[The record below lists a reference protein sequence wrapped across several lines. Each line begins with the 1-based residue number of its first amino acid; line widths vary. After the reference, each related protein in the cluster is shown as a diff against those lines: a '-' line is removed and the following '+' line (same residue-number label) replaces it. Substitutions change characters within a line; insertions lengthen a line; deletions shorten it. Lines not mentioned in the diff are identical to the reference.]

1 MHKVREAVVR
11 YKYHNVRLETINNPS
26 FALKFF
32 QKRLSGATKESMHVV
47 YMNGNLEVVAFEDV
61 GLGCFNHC
69 SIEAKSI
76 VRTALL
82 VGGESI
88 LLLHNHPSGNL
99 VPSPEDCEAT
109 KGISRCCEV
118 FGIPVIDHL
127 IIFENEYLS
136 MKERGYLDG
145 QISKQG

>member
-1 MHKVREAVVR
+1 MVRVKEAVVR
-11 YKYHNVRLETINNPS
+11 YKYHGARMEKIPDPS
-26 FALKFF
+26 FAFKFF

-69 SIEAKSI
+69 SVEAKSI

-109 KGISRCCEV
+109 KCICNCCKV
-118 FGIPVIDHL
+118 FGIQVIDHL

-145 QISKQG
+145 EAGK

>member
-1 MHKVREAVVR
+1 MYKVKEAVVR
-11 YKYHNVRLETINNPS
+11 YKYHSARMETIPDPS

-32 QKRLSGATKESMHVV
+32 QRRLSGATKESMHVV

-69 SIEAKSI
+69 SVEAKSI

-99 VPSPEDCEAT
+99 IPSPEDRKVT
-109 KGISRCCEV
+109 KRIARCCKI
-118 FGIPVIDHL
+118 FQIPVIDHM

-145 QISKQG
+145 